1 MDPNIKRK
9 SGDSF
14 CALAWMHTS
23 SEPYGTCRSCCI
35 ARDHITREDGK
46 IYSLA
51 EYTVSDII
59 NSTYMKK
66 LRTAMRNGG
75 KPKQCKTCWDDEAN
89 GKESKRL
96 IYNKMVE
103 HVNMEIDYDAEVC
116 IPRDLQIN
124 IGNVCNLKCRTCSP
138 VCSSKWAVEYR
149 DRGKDIWKPDF
160 DTEFN
165 DFENSVFWHDI
176 DNWSKTVERLE
187 IMGGEPFYSKSF
199 KKLVDALIDNGSSK
213 HISMNLSTNGTIFNS
228 KMMDRMLRNFKRVGI
243 NLSIDG
249 IGKHFDYIRHGV
261 PWETVKSNLDSFF
274 HLYMNQ
280 LEYKQNKNDGFKLS
294 MSYTITIG
302 NLNIFYLKDIHEFF
316 HKNYIQYTGVQDEFF
331 NRIPFLEIWNNV
343 VHFTSFYS
351 ANVVPD
357 EVKGKILRRVTR
369 PQEYGMDA
377 WDRDTY
383 VNDITPILNH
393 AKKGCKNDDWLA
405 FVRETMETDRYRKE
419 NFEETFPELFELLK
433 PYWEKAKSEFINE
446 ESKIFKLDTIIRNKG
461 TNNDS

>member
-1 MDPNIKRK
+1 MDP
-9 SGDSF
+9 
-14 CALAWMHTS
+14 
-23 SEPYGTCRSCCI
+23 
-35 ARDHITREDGK
+35 
-46 IYSLA
+46 
-51 EYTVSDII
+51 
-59 NSTYMKK
+59 
-66 LRTAMRNGG
+66 NGG

-294 MSYTITIG
+294 MSY
-302 NLNIFYLKDIHEFF
+302 
-316 HKNYIQYTGVQDEFF
+316 
-331 NRIPFLEIWNNV
+331 
-343 VHFTSFYS
+343 
-351 ANVVPD
+351 
-357 EVKGKILRRVTR
+357 
-369 PQEYGMDA
+369 
-377 WDRDTY
+377 
-383 VNDITPILNH
+383 
-393 AKKGCKNDDWLA
+393 DWLA